1 MKINE
6 FADIDPTK
14 ENDLGFDIIGDMQ
27 VFMKNDPMFY
37 RKQYYPT
44 MAGLQDKLKGGRSP
58 VPQDLSPMIDK
69 GCQQYCNKFDIPR
82 DPTKLLTKEEYN
94 SLAEVICSEEMEALR
109 NGEY

>member
-1 MKINE
+1 MRIDE
-6 FADIDPTK
+6 FADVDPTK
-14 ENDLGFDIIGDMQ
+14 ENELGFDVIGDLQ

-44 MAGLQDKLKGGRSP
+44 MAKLQDKLKGGKSP
-58 VPQDLSPMIDK
+58 VPQDLSPMIDR
-69 GCQQYCNKFDIPR
+69 CCEQYCNKFNISK
-82 DPTKLLTKEEYN
+82 DPTKLLTKEEYK

>member
-14 ENDLGFDIIGDMQ
+14 ENDLGFDVIGDMQ

-44 MAGLQDKLKGGRSP
+44 MAKLQDKLKGGRSP
-58 VPQDLSPMIDK
+58 VPDDLSGMIDT
-69 GCQQYCNKFDIPR
+69 GCKHYCNKFDIPK
-82 DPTKLLTKEEYN
+82 DPSKLLTKEEYN
-94 SLAEVICSEEMEALR
+94 SLAEIICSEEMEALR
-109 NGEY
+109 DGEY